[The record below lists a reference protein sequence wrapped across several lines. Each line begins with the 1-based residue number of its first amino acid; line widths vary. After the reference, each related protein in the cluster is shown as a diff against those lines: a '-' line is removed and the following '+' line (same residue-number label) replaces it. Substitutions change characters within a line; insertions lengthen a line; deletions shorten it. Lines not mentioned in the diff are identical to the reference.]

1 MAFMISVSLAILRTL
16 VCAILGMVPVTEA
29 LTCNINNCTCI
40 WRNGKQTAEC
50 TNGGFTTVPK
60 GLDTGIQV
68 LNLTSNKFRGLR
80 REAFVNAGLSNLQK
94 IYLAH
99 CGIEW
104 IDEFAFNRLTNL
116 IELNLGYNK
125 LQDVPSASFYH
136 IPRLRE
142 LILSGNRL
150 FTVHNLAFQSA
161 KSLTRLELSGCHI
174 HTIGNQAFEGLRY
187 LEVLKIDQNN
197 LETFPGRATKSLHS
211 LYEIT
216 IGGNP
221 WVCDCNLREFRQ
233 WMDQNNF
240 PVYVQPVCNN
250 PSRLRGK
257 RWNHINL
264 KEYACPPR
272 FLNTSNVVNAFEDFN
287 VTLECRV
294 IGDPSPVMKWVWRDR
309 TIANLSE
316 GIYERQVF
324 VILEHELGREK
335 ISALE
340 ITYVQEPNAGFYSCI
355 SENNAG
361 IAVQNFSLIISRRPV
376 TEDKS
381 SGGEKPQEVRK
392 SDKDKVDNS
401 NDETVIGMII
411 GIIVGAILVFLIF
424 SILLW
429 VLRRKQKSNQRRRS
443 DLNNKT
449 NSSVRNSVP
458 KNSCDEIDLKLLN
471 QVNPIEKPPR
481 LKNYQNIPSVNISQY
496 DPIIRET
503 DQSQHLF
510 VVNVHFSPDANVE
523 LSLTEDSSFQPSP
536 LPKKRHSR
544 GLVSVPVLQPTQNLQ
559 SRSQKP
565 SDIVR
570 QQHDGKP
577 TERERGDGSSEFEV
591 SGYERSSV
599 PSFGTFRW
607 EELQNSMRSN
617 EKNTNTPQSR
627 SENKTPDLLDHSRR
641 SQPEPSVVW
650 DPYDHPSAYFRP
662 SLEHITNGFQDKEG
676 GTEV

>member
-1 MAFMISVSLAILRTL
+1 MAL
-16 VCAILGMVPVTEA
+16 VTEA

-50 TNGGFTTVPK
+50 TNGGFTTVPQ
-60 GLDTGIQV
+60 GLDSGIQV
-68 LNLTSNKFRGLR
+68 LNLTSNNFRGLG
-80 REAFVNAGLSNLQK
+80 REVFVNAGLGNLQK
-94 IYLAH
+94 IYLTH

-125 LQDVPSASFYH
+125 LQDVPSACFYH
-136 IPRLRE
+136 LPRLRE

-161 KSLTRLELSGCHI
+161 KSLTKLELSGCRI
-174 HTIGNQAFEGLRY
+174 RTIGNQAFEGLKH

-197 LETFPGRATKSLHS
+197 LETFPGKATKSLHS

-257 RWNHINL
+257 SWNQINL
-264 KEYACPPR
+264 EEYACPPR
-272 FLNTSNVVNAFEDFN
+272 FLNTSNVVSVFEDFN

-324 VILEHELGREK
+324 VILENEFGREK
-335 ISALE
+335 ISTLE

-361 IAVQNFSLIISRRPV
+361 RAIQNFSLTVSRRPV

-381 SGGEKPQEVRK
+381 SSEEKPQEVRK
-392 SDKDKVDNS
+392 NDKNEVDKG

-411 GIIVGAILVFLIF
+411 GIIVGAVLVFLIF

-429 VLRRKQKSNQRRRS
+429 VLRRKQRSNQRRRS
-443 DLNNKT
+443 DLNHKAS
-449 NSSVRNSVP
+449 NSVGNSVP
-458 KNSCDEIDLKLLN
+458 KNSCDEVDLKLLS

-481 LKNYQNIPSVNISQY
+481 MKNYQNMPSLNISHY
-496 DPIIRET
+496 DPIVRES
-503 DQSQHLF
+503 DQSHHLF
-510 VVNVHFSPDANVE
+510 VVNVHLSPDANVE
-523 LSLTEDSSFQPSP
+523 LSLTEDSSCQSSP

-559 SRSQKP
+559 SRSQTKP
-565 SDIVR
+565 SETVR
-570 QQHDGKP
+570 RQHDRKP
-577 TERERGDGSSEFEV
+577 TERERGDGSSELEV
-591 SGYERSSV
+591 GGYEGSST
-599 PSFGTFRW
+599 PSFDTFRW
-607 EELQNSMRSN
+607 QELQKSLTSN
-617 EKNTNTPQSR
+617 VRNTSTPQLR

-641 SQPEPSVVW
+641 SQPEPSIIW

-662 SLEHITNGFQDKEG
+662 SLEHITNGFQDKED